1 MTSPAISNSKL
12 VIGEAI
18 FAPHERKIEV
28 AGREQR
34 LEPRLAD
41 LLEVFCEHPE
51 EVLDRDTL
59 LDRVWGDE
67 GSDEALTQ
75 AVSRLRQL
83 LGAREIIQTEPRK
96 GYRLTLHPRVAKA
109 GAHIEPIAES
119 KPEFLRSGPYSARTV
134 QLAFASGIMLGL
146 LVASLVAV
154 VLWPETVTVIEEV
167 TQPIEG
173 DPETRT
179 IRCEGTGEECL
190 EAEADRS
197 LR

>member
-1 MTSPAISNSKL
+1 MISPAISDHRL
-12 VIGEAI
+12 AIGEAI
-18 FAPHERKIEV
+18 FAPLERKIEV

-41 LLEVFCEHPE
+41 LLEVFCEYPE

-75 AVSRLRQL
+75 AVSRLRHM
-83 LGAREIIQTEPRK
+83 LGAREVIQTEPRR
-96 GYRLTLHPRVAKA
+96 GYRLTLHPRVVKA
-109 GAHIEPIAES
+109 GTHIGPIVES

-134 QLAFASGIMLGL
+134 QLSFASGIMLGL

-167 TQPIEG
+167 TQPVEG
-173 DPETRT
+173 EPETRT
-179 IRCEGTGEECL
+179 IRCEGAGEECL